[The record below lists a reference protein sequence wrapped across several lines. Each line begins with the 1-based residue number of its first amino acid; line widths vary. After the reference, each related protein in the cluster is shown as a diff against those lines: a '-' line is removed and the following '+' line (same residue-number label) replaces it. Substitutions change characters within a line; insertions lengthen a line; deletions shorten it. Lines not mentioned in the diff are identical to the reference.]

1 MGSFLSRLSGIILS
15 GLGKAYPVLSRIE
28 RTISNSVGAG
38 AAASAAYECRPLVYR
53 TLRRH
58 FSHTEAQALTLK
70 ILNILLSRRHMRARD
85 STVFSRPIGLVV
97 DPSNM
102 CQLACPGCVHS
113 DRSERLGLFNWP
125 NGTLSLARFEALLAV
140 YGAHAIGVYFCN
152 YGEPLLNRGTPA
164 LIRLAKQYLM
174 ATGLSTSLS
183 VRNFD
188 AEAYVD
194 SGLDTMLLSIDGAT
208 QPVYER
214 FRRNGSLELVLDNLR
229 RIVAVKR
236 ARGRGT
242 PVLAWRFLAFE
253 HNVHE
258 APMAESMARELG
270 VDYFHAVTPFD
281 ISWDAPDCRPAR
293 MEPRFKRLSRP
304 VVSHRARNWNPSPH
318 EVQATA
324 IAQAYDA
331 PLGRHLQSED
341 PESPGSTCH
350 WLYKNMVMDATGRIM
365 PCCGAPSADGAHAFG
380 QFDNAGGGVQDP
392 FNSVHYEKA
401 RRHFAGGEIGSATPP
416 FCAQCEWDHTRVNI
430 GGEEIR
436 QYFSAASWAVFDR
449 WSLDLLSGW

>member
-1 MGSFLSRLSGIILS
+1 MGSFLS
-15 GLGKAYPVLSRIE
+15 GLTSIVLAGLAKAYPALSRSE
-28 RTISNSVGAG
+28 AAISSSTDAG
-38 AAASAAYECRPLVYR
+38 AAAAAAHACRPLVYR

-70 ILNILLSRRHMRARD
+70 VLNILLGRRHMRARD
-85 STVFSRPIGLVV
+85 STVFSHPIGLVV

-113 DRSERLGLFNWP
+113 DNSKSLDLFNWP
-125 NGTLSLARFEALLAV
+125 NGTLTFARFEALLAL
-140 YGAHAIGVYFCN
+140 YGAHAIEVFFCN

-194 SGLDTMLLSIDGAT
+194 SGLDAMVVSIDGAT

-229 RIVAVKR
+229 RIVAAKR

-242 PVLAWRFLAFE
+242 PVLTWRFLTFE

-258 APMAESMARELG
+258 APVAETMAHELG

-281 ISWDAPDCRPAR
+281 VSWDAPDCRPVR
-293 MEPRFKRLSRP
+293 MEPRFKRFKLPLAVR
-304 VVSHRARNWNPSPH
+304 RARNWNPSPP

-331 PLGRHLQSED
+331 PFEPHVQSEE
-341 PESPGSTCH
+341 PHSAGSTCH
-350 WLYKNMVMDATGRIM
+350 WLYKNMVMDTTGRIM
-365 PCCGAPSADGAHAFG
+365 PCCGAPSAGGLHAFG
-380 QFDNAGGGVQDP
+380 QLDCAEGAENP
-392 FNSVHYEKA
+392 FNSAHYQEA
-401 RRHFAGGEIGSATPP
+401 RRYFARGEANSATPS
-416 FCAQCEWDHTRVNI
+416 FCAQCEWDQTRVNI
-430 GGEEIR
+430 GEGEIR
-436 QYFSAASWAVFDR
+436 Q
-449 WSLDLLSGW
+449 